1 MNCGPRLTGVLENVG
16 GLTVDG
22 RAETR
27 GDLLGVGVGRLEGAA
42 GLAALSSAD
51 RFLVMTRVAVDR
63 GFRAGS
69 TAEVREL
76 EGVRD
81 VLRITGVA
89 ACLAREEA
97 VGANRVEP
105 DRGRDAAGAEGFSLI
120 ANPNRLA

>member
-1 MNCGPRLTGVLENVG
+1 MTGVLDDVG

-27 GDLLGVGVGRLEGAA
+27 GNRLGVGAGRLEGAA
-42 GLAALSSAD
+42 GLATLSSAD
-51 RFLVMTRVAVDR
+51 RFLVMTRLAVDR

-69 TAEVREL
+69 TAEAREL
-76 EGVRD
+76 EGARY

-105 DRGRDAAGAEGFSLI
+105 DRGKDGAGAEGFSLV
-120 ANPNRLA
+120 ANPNPLA